1 MARRSAM
8 SLILS
13 VCMVPGLWAQAPR
26 EPGSAAGGTE
36 TAPAAE
42 SGSRTYTVP
51 AGTRILLSL
60 KHEISTRVAKPGDA
74 VYLISDF
81 PVVEDGAVVIPAGM
95 YVKGTID
102 SVERPGK
109 VKGRAQLQLHLTS
122 MIFPNGVEIAIPGSL
137 DNVAGSTG
145 AKVKNAEGT
154 VEQAGTVGRDAQT
167 ITGTTAEGAG
177 IGGLV
182 GLGAGHAGMAA
193 GIGAGAGAAAGV
205 LTTLFTRGNDIV
217 FPQGTTLEMVLA
229 RPLVVRQE
237 QLSGMPGYTGM
248 TMPAPGFPGAQQL
261 PMASPR
267 PNN

>member
-1 MARRSAM
+1 MARGSAM
-8 SLILS
+8 SFVLS
-13 VCMVPGLWAQAPR
+13 VCMVPGLWAQAHSG
-26 EPGSAAGGTE
+26 PGFASGGTG

-42 SGSRTYTVP
+42 NGSRAYTVP

-81 PVVEDGAVVIPAGM
+81 PVVEDGAVVIPAGI

-137 DNVAGSTG
+137 DNVTGSTG

-154 VEQAGTVGRDAQT
+154 VEQAGSVGRDAQT
-167 ITGTTAEGAG
+167 ITGTTVEGAG

-182 GLGAGHAGMAA
+182 GLGTGNAGMAA
-193 GIGAGAGAAAGV
+193 GIGAGAGAAVGV

-229 RPLVVRQE
+229 RPVVVRLD

-248 TMPAPGFPGAQQL
+248 TMPAPGLPGAQQL